1 MKKGGR
7 KGKALRKHRYKVVN
21 WSEYN
26 EALVK
31 RGDICIYLDR
41 DIIYKWRADKDKR
54 VGRPCKYSDFF
65 ISSFCW

>member
-1 MKKGGR
+1 MKRGVRGGKVFKR
-7 KGKALRKHRYKVVN
+7 QRYKVVN

-31 RGDICIYLDR
+31 RGDICFYLDR
-41 DIIYKWRADKDKR
+41 GIIYKWRADREKR

-65 ISSFCW
+65 IFSFC